1 MNLEQSRFIGIP
13 LGKVLI
19 CFNEPTRYYDN
30 YLGKDFSNSDDNVDL
45 SEREFMNQ
53 IASIKKS
60 LLKKYISV
68 ETLAVNSDIKG
79 AMKKILN
86 YSPDLIFNFVESVEG
101 NSNFE
106 SYIAGLFDL
115 LEIPYTGNGPISLG
129 NCLIKSRTKQILQ
142 SHGVRTPKHMI
153 AHLNDYPVKN
163 NFPLKFP
170 VILKLA
176 REDASIGISEFSVV
190 NNFDSLKE
198 RLEYLFTSFNQEVLI
213 EEYIDGRELNVAIL
227 GDQILPISEIRFD
240 GLPEEF
246 PKIVTYEAK
255 WSPESVYYKNTVP
268 RCPAPLDDQLKQ
280 KIEKMAFEA
289 FDALECRDYAR
300 VDIRLNQRNVPFV
313 IEVNPNPDISPD
325 TGFVRSAAAAGIG
338 YDELLFKIS
347 TFALKRIKYD
357 TQAAS

>member
-1 MNLEQSRFIGIP
+1 MNLEQ
-13 LGKVLI
+13 KVLI
-19 CFNEPTRYYDN
+19 CYNEPTRYYDN
-30 YLGKDFSNSDDNVDL
+30 YVGKNVSDIKDNVDL
-45 SEREFMNQ
+45 SEREFLKQ
-53 IASIKKS
+53 INMIKKS
-60 LLKKYISV
+60 LSKKYMSV
-68 ETLAVNSDIKG
+68 ETLPVNSDIKL
-79 AMKKILN
+79 AMKKILH

-101 NSNFE
+101 NSNLE
-106 SYIAGLFDL
+106 SYVAGLFDL
-115 LEIPYTGNGPISLG
+115 MEIPYTGNGPISLG

-153 AHLNDYPVKN
+153 AHVNRFPEKN
-163 NFPLKFP
+163 NFMLKFP

-176 REDASIGISEFSVV
+176 REDASIGISELSVV
-190 NNFDSLKE
+190 NNLDALKE
-198 RLEYLFTSFNQEVLI
+198 RLEYLFTNFNQEVLI

-268 RCPAPLDDQLKQ
+268 RCPAPLDDSLRQ
-280 KIEKMAFEA
+280 KIEKMALEA
-289 FDALECRDYAR
+289 YDAMECRDYAR
-300 VDIRLNQRNVPFV
+300 VDIRLNQRNVPYV

-347 TFALKRIKYD
+347 TFALKRITYD

>member
-1 MNLEQSRFIGIP
+1 MNLEQ
-13 LGKVLI
+13 KVLI
-19 CFNEPTRYYDN
+19 CYNEPTRYYDN
-30 YLGKDFSNSDDNVDL
+30 YVGKNVSDIKDNVDL
-45 SEREFMNQ
+45 SEREFLKQ
-53 IASIKKS
+53 INMIKKS
-60 LLKKYISV
+60 LSKKYMSV
-68 ETLAVNSDIKG
+68 ETLPVNSDIKT
-79 AMKKILN
+79 AMKKILH

-101 NSNFE
+101 NSNLE
-106 SYIAGLFDL
+106 SYVAGLFDL
-115 LEIPYTGNGPISLG
+115 MEIPYTGNGPISLG
-129 NCLIKSRTKQILQ
+129 NCLVKSRTKQILQ

-153 AHLNDYPVKN
+153 AHVNQFPEKN
-163 NFPLKFP
+163 NFLLKFP

-176 REDASIGISEFSVV
+176 REDASIGISELSVV
-190 NNFDSLKE
+190 NNFEALKE
-198 RLEYLFTSFNQEVLI
+198 RLEYLFNSFNQEVLI

-255 WSPESVYYKNTVP
+255 WSPESVYFKNTVP
-268 RCPAPLDDQLKQ
+268 RCPAPLEDSLRQ
-280 KIEKMAFEA
+280 KIEKMALEA

-300 VDIRLNQRNVPFV
+300 VDIRLNQRNVPYV

-347 TFALKRIKYD
+347 TFALKRITYD

>member
-1 MNLEQSRFIGIP
+1 MNLEQ
-13 LGKVLI
+13 KVLI
-19 CFNEPTRYYDN
+19 CYNEPIRYYDN
-30 YLGKDFSNSDDNVDL
+30 YVGKNVADNKDNVDL
-45 SEREFMNQ
+45 SEREFLKQ
-53 IASIKKS
+53 ITMIKKS
-60 LLKKYISV
+60 LSKKYMSV
-68 ETLAVNSDIKG
+68 ETLPVNSDIKS
-79 AMKKILN
+79 AMKKILH

-101 NSNFE
+101 NSNLE
-106 SYIAGLFDL
+106 SYVAGLFDL
-115 LEIPYTGNGPISLG
+115 MEIPYTGNGPISLG

-153 AHLNDYPVKN
+153 AHVNQYPEKN
-163 NFPLKFP
+163 NFLLKFP

-176 REDASIGISEFSVV
+176 REDASIGISELSVV
-190 NNFDSLKE
+190 DNLDSLKE
-198 RLEYLFTSFNQEVLI
+198 RLEYLFTSFNQEVLM

-268 RCPAPLDDQLKQ
+268 RCPAPLDDNLRQ
-280 KIEKMAFEA
+280 KIEKMALEA
-289 FDALECRDYAR
+289 YDALECRDYAR
-300 VDIRLNQRNVPFV
+300 VDIRLNQRNVPYV

-325 TGFVRSAAAAGIG
+325 TGFVRSAAAVGIG

-347 TFALKRIKYD
+347 TFALKRITYD

>member
-19 CFNEPTRYYDN
+19 CFNEPIRYYDN
-30 YLGKDFSNSDDNVDL
+30 YLGKDFSHTDDNVDL

-53 IASIKKS
+53 ITSIKKS

-163 NFPLKFP
+163 NFLLKFP

-198 RLEYLFTSFNQEVLI
+198 RLEYLFTSFKQEVII

-268 RCPAPLDDQLKQ
+268 RCPAPLDDPLKQ
-280 KIEKMAFEA
+280 KIEKMALEA
-289 FDALECRDYAR
+289 FEALECRDYAR

-357 TQAAS
+357 TQAAG

>member
-1 MNLEQSRFIGIP
+1 MNLEH
-13 LGKVLI
+13 KVLI
-19 CFNEPTRYYDN
+19 CYNEPTRYYDN
-30 YLGKDFSNSDDNVDL
+30 YLGKDFSNANDNVDL
-45 SEREFMNQ
+45 SEREFMKQ
-53 IASIKKS
+53 IVSIKNVLS
-60 LLKKYISV
+60 KKYISV
-68 ETLAVNSDIKG
+68 ETLAVNSDIKF
-79 AMKKILN
+79 AMKKILH

-115 LEIPYTGNGPISLG
+115 LEISYTGNGAISLG
-129 NCLIKSRTKQILQ
+129 NCLSKSRTKQILQ
-142 SHGVRTPKHMI
+142 SHGVRTPKHLI
-153 AHLNDYPVKN
+153 AHVNEYPLKS
-163 NFPLKFP
+163 NFLLKFP

-190 NNFDSLKE
+190 HNFDSLKE
-198 RLEYLFTSFNQEVLI
+198 RLEYLFTSFKQEVII

-268 RCPAPLDDQLKQ
+268 RCPAPLDAQLRQ
-280 KIEKMAFEA
+280 EIEKMALEA

-300 VDIRLNQRNVPFV
+300 IDIRLNQKNVPFV

-325 TGFVRSAAAAGIG
+325 TGFVRSAATAGIG
-338 YDELLFKIS
+338 YEELIFKIS
-347 TFALKRIKYD
+347 TFALKRIIYD

>member
-1 MNLEQSRFIGIP
+1 MNLEQ
-13 LGKVLI
+13 KVLI
-19 CFNEPTRYYDN
+19 CYNEPIRYYDN
-30 YLGKDFSNSDDNVDL
+30 YVGKNVSDSKENVDL
-45 SEREFMNQ
+45 SEREFLKQ
-53 IASIKKS
+53 IAMIKKS
-60 LLKKYISV
+60 LSKKYMSV
-68 ETLAVNSDIKG
+68 ETLPVNSDIKL
-79 AMKKILN
+79 AMKKILH

-101 NSNFE
+101 NSNLE
-106 SYIAGLFDL
+106 SYVAGLFDL
-115 LEIPYTGNGPISLG
+115 MEIPYTGNGPISLG

-153 AHLNDYPVKN
+153 AHVNQYPEKN
-163 NFPLKFP
+163 NFSLKFP

-176 REDASIGISEFSVV
+176 REDASIGISELSVV
-190 NNFDSLKE
+190 NNLDSLKE
-198 RLEYLFTSFNQEVLI
+198 RLEYLFGSFNQEVLI

-227 GDQILPISEIRFD
+227 GDKILPISEIRFD

-268 RCPAPLDDQLKQ
+268 RCPAPLDDSLRQ
-280 KIEKMAFEA
+280 KIEKMALEA
-289 FDALECRDYAR
+289 YDALECRDYAR
-300 VDIRLNQRNVPFV
+300 VDIRLNQRNVPYV
-313 IEVNPNPDISPD
+313 IEVNPNPDISLD

-347 TFALKRIKYD
+347 TFALKRITYD